1 MNIYIDG
8 KRVDKNGKF
17 IENSQSLLSQ
27 AYHTNKLISFNET
40 SLARLTQRNS
50 QTLSNE
56 DSLNSQEGSQT
67 LNNDE
72 NSINS
77 QKSLKFKEAQE
88 RMRYEFFNPLSNN
101 ELFDHLLA
109 DDENYAYVL
118 EKNGPCSI
126 AGELKLR
133 IPEGRYE
140 AQWHSYGLR
149 KNTLHLYNNFV
160 SFNRHILIHKG
171 NTPKDSQ
178 GCLLINDDFMDRI
191 DDIIFQK
198 KSISKEE
205 SFAKSLKNDFAKKIL
220 GKSINKLNDFVK
232 EYVEVRI
239 RNKFKRHKNSLA
251 LKFDGE
257 FLSILIDN
265 RITHSFQSV
274 SGREQKI
281 NNKYYF
287 TYEKER
293 QALKNE
299 GPIPEGEYFITPL
312 SENVNDGVQ
321 YWDKA
326 GIWQKLF
333 AWLSFV
339 DIKMGSWAKATP
351 AWGKIRIPIQ
361 PKTKL
366 VINSKGEE
374 VLRSNFFIHGGIQ
387 AGSAGCIDL
396 WKSNEE
402 FFKLFLEYVEKYKD
416 EILQNQ
422 GKIALIV
429 KYRSGITVKCDDDYY
444 TKQCMEFN
452 NDE

>member
-1 MNIYIDG
+1 
-8 KRVDKNGKF
+8 
-17 IENSQSLLSQ
+17 
-27 AYHTNKLISFNET
+27 
-40 SLARLTQRNS
+40 
-50 QTLSNE
+50 
-56 DSLNSQEGSQT
+56 
-67 LNNDE
+67 
-72 NSINS
+72 
-77 QKSLKFKEAQE
+77 
-88 RMRYEFFNPLSNN
+88 
-101 ELFDHLLA
+101 
-109 DDENYAYVL
+109 
-118 EKNGPCSI
+118 
-126 AGELKLR
+126 
-133 IPEGRYE
+133 
-140 AQWHSYGLR
+140 
-149 KNTLHLYNNFV
+149 
-160 SFNRHILIHKG
+160 
-171 NTPKDSQ
+171 
-178 GCLLINDDFMDRI
+178 
-191 DDIIFQK
+191 IIFQK

-220 GKSINKLNDFVK
+220 GKSINNLNDFVK

-251 LKFDGE
+251 LKFDGRS
-257 FLSILIDN
+257 LSILLNDKIA
-265 RITHSFQSV
+265 HSFQAV
-274 SGREQKI
+274 SGRAQKI
-281 NNKYYF
+281 DDKHYF

-299 GPIPEGEYFITPL
+299 GPIPEGEYYITPL

-396 WKSNEE
+396 WKNNDE
-402 FFKLFLEYVEKYKD
+402 FFKVFLEYVEKYKD

-422 GKIALIV
+422 G
-429 KYRSGITVKCDDDYY
+429 
-444 TKQCMEFN
+444 
-452 NDE
+452 